1 MYSKMRTCPFIKAF
15 LHEDSTLDGSYPDRL
30 EALRHALGQADHV
43 VIGAGAGL
51 SAAAGLE
58 YGGRRFA
65 DNFADF
71 IRKYRVTDMYAATFY
86 PFSTEEERW
95 AYLARHVR
103 LNRYDNEPAA
113 GLYQSLSR
121 IVSGK
126 NYFVITTNVDGLFEK
141 AGFDTDRIFA
151 VQGDYAYLQCA
162 VGCHERLYYNEQL
175 VREMCRHTEN
185 CRIPSSL
192 VPHCP
197 VCGGRMELH
206 IRKDGY
212 FIQDSQWHE
221 CYARYGSFLQEAS
234 HGNTL
239 LLEFG
244 VGYNTPTII
253 RFPFEQMA
261 SQADN
266 ITLVRIN
273 RDYPNRQTSAGR
285 FLPFGEDMNKVLAD
299 LHDCQSQTSRLSKSN
314 FEEVNV

>member
-1 MYSKMRTCPFIKAF
+1 MRTYPFIETF
-15 LHEDSTLDGSYPDRL
+15 LPDDSTLNGSYSDRL
-30 EALRHALGQADHV
+30 EALCHALRQADHV

-58 YGGRRFA
+58 YGGERFT

-86 PFSTEEERW
+86 PFRTEEERW

-103 LNRYDNEPAA
+103 LNRYDNEVAVE
-113 GLYQSLSR
+113 LYRCLFR
-121 IVSGK
+121 IVSEK
-126 NYFVITTNVDGLFEK
+126 DHFVITTNVDGLFEK
-141 AGFDTDRIFA
+141 AGFAADRIFA
-151 VQGDYAYLQCA
+151 VQGDYAYQQCA
-162 VGCHERLYYNEQL
+162 VACHERLYYNEQP

-192 VPHCP
+192 VPRCP
-197 VCGGRMELH
+197 VCGGKMELH

-212 FIQDSQWHE
+212 FIQDDRWHE
-221 CYARYGSFLQEAS
+221 SYARYGSFLQES
-234 HGNTL
+234 SRGNTL

-253 RFPFEQMA
+253 RFPFERMA

-273 RDYPNRQTSAGR
+273 RD
-285 FLPFGEDMNKVLAD
+285 
-299 LHDCQSQTSRLSKSN
+299 N
-314 FEEVNV
+314 FEKQAVVPSYITFYENMNNILRDLI

>member
-1 MYSKMRTCPFIKAF
+1 MP
-15 LHEDSTLDGSYPDRL
+15 EDSTLNGSYPDRL
-30 EALRHALGQADHV
+30 EALCHALGQADHI

-51 SAAAGLE
+51 SAAARLE
-58 YGGRRFA
+58 YGGRRFT

-86 PFSTEEERW
+86 PFRTEEERW

-103 LNRYDNEPAA
+103 LNRYDNEAA
-113 GLYQSLSR
+113 AELYRCLFQ
-121 IVSGK
+121 IVSDK
-126 NYFVITTNVDGLFEK
+126 DYFVITTNVDGLFEK
-141 AGFDTDRIFA
+141 AGFAADRIFA

-162 VGCHERLYYNEQL
+162 VACHERLYYNEQP

-192 VPHCP
+192 VPRCP
-197 VCGGRMELH
+197 VCGGKMELH

-212 FIQDSQWHE
+212 FIQDDRWHE
-221 CYARYGSFLQEAS
+221 SYARYGSFLQEAS
-234 HGNTL
+234 RGNTL

-253 RFPFEQMA
+253 RFPFERMA

-266 ITLVRIN
+266 VTLARIN
-273 RDYPNRQTSAGR
+273 RDYPNRPTSAGR
-285 FLPFGEDMNKVLAD
+285 FLPFGEDTRKVLAD
-299 LHDCQSQTSRLSKSN
+299 LRDCQSQTSRLSKSD
-314 FEEVNV
+314 FEAINV